1 MSGFFEYILLPLFG
15 GLGLGLVLGVIV
27 GAGWFRNRK
36 PVYERSSSLD
46 RQSVR
51 VRGPGVVRKDEEAS

>member
-15 GLGLGLVLGVIV
+15 GLGLGLVLGVI
-27 GAGWFRNRK
+27 GGLCWFRHRK
-36 PVYERSSSLD
+36 PVHERSSSLD